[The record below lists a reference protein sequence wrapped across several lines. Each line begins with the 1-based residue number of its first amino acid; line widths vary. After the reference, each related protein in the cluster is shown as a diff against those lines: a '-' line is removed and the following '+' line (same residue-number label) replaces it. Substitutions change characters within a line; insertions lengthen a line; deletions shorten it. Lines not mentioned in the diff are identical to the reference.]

1 MKTFKRADGST
12 QSVVTYS
19 YDPTTK
25 LLTSVTDTGIG
36 ASNNTTSWVF
46 DSIDRRI
53 TETRPDGSQLHFV
66 LDDKVNRRL
75 TLQFPNL
82 SPNPGDIAYA
92 FDNNDNTTAIT
103 RNGQTTTIGYD

>member
-12 QSVVTYS
+12 QSTVTYS

-36 ASNNTTSWVF
+36 ASNNTTSWVY
-46 DSIDRRI
+46 DAIDRPV
-53 TETRPDGSQLHFV
+53 TETRPGGSQLHFV
-66 LDDKVNRRL
+66 LDDKVDRRL

-82 SPNPGDIAYA
+82 SPNPGDISYS
-92 FDNNDNTTAIT
+92 FDNNDNTTGIT
-103 RNGQTTTIGYD
+103 QNSHTTSI